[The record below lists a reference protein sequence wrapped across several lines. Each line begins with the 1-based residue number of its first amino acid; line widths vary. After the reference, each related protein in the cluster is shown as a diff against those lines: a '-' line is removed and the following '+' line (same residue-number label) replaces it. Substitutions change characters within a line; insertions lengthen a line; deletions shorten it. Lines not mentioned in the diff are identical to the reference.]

1 MMAWA
6 GRILHVDLGRR
17 KSWTS
22 PTSDYT
28 DEWLGGKAIDVAL
41 LTEAG
46 AWSVDPYGPENPL
59 IMGTG
64 PLTGTLAPASCR
76 LHVAALSPATGLFGA
91 SNIGGHFPPE
101 LKYAGYDHL
110 VIEGVSDDPVVLV
123 IQDDRVRLEPAGEM
137 WGMDVMS
144 THDALKARFGERSR
158 SMIIGPAGENLVRYA
173 GIRSGTFNSAS
184 RTGMGA
190 VMGSKRLK
198 AIVARGSG
206 RLGIADPERF
216 MDACVRVRK
225 QLAESSSYRNMMDT
239 PKTLKPLADDG
250 YFSYGNKT
258 GLSGPDDGVLD
269 GSAEMLRKHRI
280 GKAACFSCPL
290 RCQDVIDLPET
301 GPFGIQ
307 CDPRIELNYMAEL
320 WDPRFGWLAYV
331 ACQQMGL
338 DTTSTG
344 NVLGFVVE
352 SVAAGDMSL
361 AEIAA
366 DVGLDRNAS
375 NAQVYLGLIEAI
387 ARRKGIGDTLAE
399 GVARAADRLGPQ
411 YKPRAMHRDGLEL
424 ASPEPRAY
432 MGLALAFAASERG
445 DYIAGFPIFEILGPE
460 AGGAMARDVFKD
472 AGVVGPVTDR
482 WTFEYKEL
490 VQFYMENISTV
501 CDILGVCRWISP
513 TNGAPIRE
521 DAMAE
526 LLTYAVGKNYSG
538 ADLMEYACRCRDAV
552 HEADVKCGKD
562 RPRASLPERLYGSV
576 EAPHRRLKGIDR
588 GKLSEAIRRYWETR
602 KWQ

>member
-1 MMAWA
+1 MNAWA
-6 GRILHVDLGRR
+6 GRILHVDLGSRESR
-17 KSWTS
+17 TS
-22 PTSDYT
+22 PTSDYI
-28 DEWLGGKAIDVAL
+28 DEWLGGKALDVAL
-41 LTEAG
+41 LTEARG
-46 AWSVDPYGPENPL
+46 WAVEPYGPENPL

-64 PLTGTLAPASCR
+64 PLTGTLAPASSR
-76 LHVAALSPATGLFGA
+76 LHVTARSPATGLLGA

-110 VIEGVSDDPVVLV
+110 VITGISSEPVVLV
-123 IQDDRVRLEPAGEM
+123 IEDGRVRFEPARDL
-137 WGMDVMS
+137 WGLNVMS

-158 SMIIGPAGENLVRYA
+158 SMIIGPGGENLVRFA

-198 AIVARGSG
+198 AIVVRGSG
-206 RLGIADPERF
+206 RLRVADPERF
-216 MDACVRVRK
+216 MDACVRMRK
-225 QLAESSSYRNMMDT
+225 QLVQSAPYENMMDT
-239 PKTLKPLADDG
+239 PKMLKPAAGDG

-258 GLSGPDDGVLD
+258 GLSGPDDGVVD
-269 GSAEMLRKHRI
+269 GSADLLREYRT
-280 GKAACFSCPL
+280 GKAACFGCPL
-290 RCQDVIDLPET
+290 RCQDIIDLPET

-320 WDPRFGWLAYV
+320 SEPRFGWLSYV
-331 ACQQMGL
+331 ACQEMGL
-338 DTTSTG
+338 DSTSTG

-361 AEIAA
+361 KEIAK
-366 DVGLDRNAS
+366 DIGLSPDAS
-375 NAQVYLGLIEAI
+375 NAAIYLGLIEAI

-399 GVARAADRLGPQ
+399 GVARAADRLGPE
-411 YKPRAMHRDGLEL
+411 YHGRAMHRDGLEL

-445 DYIAGFPIFEILGPE
+445 DYLAGFPIFEMLGPE
-460 AGGAMARDVFKD
+460 IGGEMAREVFRD
-472 AGVVGPVTDR
+472 AGVADSVTDR
-482 WTFEYKEL
+482 WTFEHKEL

-501 CDILGVCRWISP
+501 CDILGICRWISP
-513 TNGAPIRE
+513 TNGAPVRE

-526 LLTYAVGKNYSG
+526 LLTYAVGKKYQG

-562 RPRASLPERLYGSV
+562 RPLPNLPDRLYGAV
-576 EAPHRRLKGIDR
+576 KAPHKTLNGIDPEE
-588 GKLSEAIRRYWETR
+588 LTEAMERYWKIR
-602 KWQ
+602 KW

>member
-1 MMAWA
+1 MRAWA
-6 GRILHVDLGRR
+6 GRILHVDLDR
-17 KSWTS
+17 KESWTT

-28 DEWLGGKAIDVAL
+28 DRWLGGKAIDVAL

-64 PLTGTLAPASCR
+64 PLTGTLAPAASR
-76 LHVAALSPATGLFGA
+76 LHVAAISPATGLLGA

-110 VIEGVSDDPVVLV
+110 VISGVSDEPVVLV
-123 IQDDRVRLEPAGEM
+123 IEDDSVRFEPAYDI
-137 WGMDVMS
+137 WGLDVMS

-158 SMIIGPAGENLVRYA
+158 SMIIGPGGENLVRYA

-198 AIVARGSG
+198 AIVARGTR
-206 RLGIADPERF
+206 RLDIADPERF
-216 MDACVRVRK
+216 MDACVRMRR
-225 QLAESSSYRNMMDT
+225 QLAESAPYKNMMDT
-239 PKTLKPLADDG
+239 PKMLKPSADDG

-258 GLSGPDDGVLD
+258 GLSGPNDGVVD
-269 GSAEMLRKHRI
+269 GSAEVLRQHRT
-280 GKAACFSCPL
+280 GKAACFGCPL
-290 RCQDVIDLPET
+290 RCQDIIDLPET

-307 CDPRIELNYMAEL
+307 CDPRIELNYMAEVSE
-320 WDPRFGWLAYV
+320 PRFGWLSYV
-331 ACQQMGL
+331 VCQQMGL

-352 SVAAGDMSL
+352 SIAAGDMSL
-361 AEIAA
+361 PEIAA
-366 DVGLDRNAS
+366 DIGLSPGAS
-375 NAQVYLGLIEAI
+375 NAEIYLGLIEAI

-399 GVARAADRLGPQ
+399 GVARAADRLGPK
-411 YKPRAMHRDGLEL
+411 YKSRAMHRDGLEL

-445 DYIAGFPIFEILGPE
+445 DYLAGFPIFEMLGPE
-460 AGGAMARDVFKD
+460 LGGTMARDIFSD
-472 AGVVGPVTDR
+472 AHVVGPVTDR
-482 WTFEYKEL
+482 WTFEHKEL

-501 CDILGVCRWISP
+501 SDILGICRWISP
-513 TNGAPIRE
+513 TNGAPVRE

-526 LLTYAVGKNYSG
+526 LLTYAVGKEYSG

-552 HEADVKCGKD
+552 HEADVECGKD
-562 RPRASLPERLYGSV
+562 RPKANLPNRLYGSI
-576 EAPHRRLKGIDR
+576 ETPHKSLAGIDPDELT
-588 GKLSEAIRRYWETR
+588 GAIRRYWELR